1 MTLGECRQFPNLL
14 YCIRNLPNEGTLLV
28 EAPGAHLHFDLRVEA
43 KHAQK
48 FSGSQSLIGCR
59 TAEILAD
66 HELGAGGTNLIM
78 SEMLHLVDV
87 ERAEGE
93 LSSGCDN
100 DFVVVLHMRNPN
112 SVGPTHPAIAAVDHS
127 RTHTLTSG
135 HAELQTCPNAA
146 DPILEK

>member
-1 MTLGECRQFPNLL
+1 M
-14 YCIRNLPNEGTLLV
+14 

-93 LSSGCDN
+93 LSSGCDT

-112 SVGPTHPAIAAVDHS
+112 SVGPTHATTAAGDHPH
-127 RTHTLTSG
+127 THTHT
-135 HAELQTCPNAA
+135 HTHTHPDFWTC
-146 DPILEK
+146 